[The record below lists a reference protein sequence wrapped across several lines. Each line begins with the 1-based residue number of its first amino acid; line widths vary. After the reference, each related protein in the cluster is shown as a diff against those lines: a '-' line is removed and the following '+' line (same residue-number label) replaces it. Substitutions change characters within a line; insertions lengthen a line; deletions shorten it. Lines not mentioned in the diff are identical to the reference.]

1 MAAAANPDFF
11 ILRGAERDGAILKE
25 PEARHQYC
33 AVFTAALALPPSEPR

>member
-1 MAAAANPDFF
+1 MVAAANPDFF

-33 AVFTAALALPPSEPR
+33 AVFTAAHVVLPSEPR